1 MCGMERHPG
10 IAHVDFQL
18 DIGVVVDFRTAFSC
32 STNTVQNLKYFDV
45 KRKKV
50 YYKTVIECGKRCQN
64 IFIGLK
70 KTCLGILDKR
80 KT

>member
-32 STNTVQNLKYFDV
+32 STETVQNLKYFDV

-50 YYKTVIECGKRCQN
+50 DYKTVNRVW
-64 IFIGLK
+64 
-70 KTCLGILDKR
+70 
-80 KT
+80 